1 MPFSQFG
8 VETRP
13 GRVPSWRMWEIRNIT
28 VDDAD
33 LFRSR
38 LSRGFGGD
46 LDKDD
51 DARERFDAI
60 FDYDRTFG
68 VFDGDDIVGTGAAF
82 SLGVTVPGGAV
93 VPMGGT
99 TVISVQPTHRRRGI
113 LRDLMSRHLDE
124 VAERHEP
131 LAGLWASESS
141 IYGRF
146 GYGPATFR
154 HKSELDASKVDFRR
168 DDAKGDVRLLEA
180 EEAVSVVPRLYGAA
194 VSQRAGMLTRSDA
207 WWKYRVLADVESWRG
222 GKSALRHAV
231 YEVGNE
237 AAGYAL
243 YRQKSKWEDFVSD
256 GEVDVVEIITSD
268 ADAHQGLWSFLT
280 NIDLFPRV
288 SWWNAPVDDPLSL
301 MITDSRRV
309 RRTVSDALWIRLMD
323 VPTALEARN
332 YEHDGVITFEVGDE
346 LEDASTVYRLE
357 VTDGLAGCEVID
369 GSPDVA
375 LTLDVLGH
383 LYLGGGDAVSMAAAG
398 RIGGDP
404 GAVAELHRIFRTA
417 SAPWCPEVF

>member
-1 MPFSQFG
+1 VPFSQFG

-28 VDDAD
+28 ADDAD

-154 HKSELDASKVDFRR
+154 HKSELDASKVVFRR

-268 ADAHQGLWSFLT
+268 ADAHQGLWSFLS

-332 YEHDGVITFEVGDE
+332 YEHDGVITIEVGDE

-357 VTDGLAGCEVID
+357 VSDGSAGCEVID

-375 LTLDVLGH
+375 LSLDVLGH